1 MNWNVGLKRV
11 SAVGIGATAALLA
24 FIGAAENHF
33 AALAVGGFAV
43 GCVIA
48 AVAIHK
54 TICWVIDGFTQ
65 K

>member
-11 SAVGIGATAALLA
+11 SAVAIGATAALLA

-33 AALAVGGFAV
+33 TALAIGGFAIGCLV
-43 GCVIA
+43 G

-54 TICWVIDGFTQ
+54 TISWVIDGFTQ
-65 K
+65 R